1 MIAKVFCLNTEE
13 LFFLDPRIPMGSRG
27 RRRGV
32 VSQHSG
38 CGLFYASFPHID
50 IFTLANIK
58 VIILKLDNG
67 LHYF

>member
-1 MIAKVFCLNTEE
+1 
-13 LFFLDPRIPMGSRG
+13 MGSRG

-38 CGLFYASFPHID
+38 CGLFYATFPHID
-50 IFTLANIK
+50 IFVLANIK